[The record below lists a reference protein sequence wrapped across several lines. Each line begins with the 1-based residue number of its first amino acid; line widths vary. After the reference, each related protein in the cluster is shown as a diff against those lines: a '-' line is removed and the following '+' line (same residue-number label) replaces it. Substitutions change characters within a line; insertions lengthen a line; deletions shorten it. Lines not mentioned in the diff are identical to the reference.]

1 VFLAVLFVFRSEAN
15 VVAAE
20 LLELDQEQVPLRLDS
35 SVILLEGFQPGAQ
48 PLVFLANRRKL
59 AGGLRLLFRRARL
72 GSSGLGPFRLT
83 GKPVYEIGFRILKVR
98 GHLAHGHFPRARK
111 SREL

>member
-20 LLELDQEQVPLRLDS
+20 LLELDQEEVPRRLDC

>member
-1 VFLAVLFVFRSEAN
+1 M
-15 VVAAE
+15 VAAE
-20 LLELDQEQVPLRLDS
+20 LLELDQEEVPRRLDC

-83 GKPVYEIGFRILKVR
+83 GKPVYEIGFRIRKVR

-111 SREL
+111 SRKL